1 MPYALFGGSF
11 DPPHDGHIAM
21 ARAAREALGVDEVI
35 FIPNARNPLKARAE
49 ASPAHRLRMVEI
61 AIQDEEGFS
70 ASDVETSRGGRSFA
84 VETVEEM
91 TLIRPG
97 EKAWFLLGTDAL
109 AGIMQWKSPERL
121 VKLCRLGVFARP
133 GTEVDK
139 ALRMVSD
146 EIADRVDIIPAPL
159 HAASSS
165 LVREEIMR
173 GISPER
179 WIDTRVWSY
188 IQQHGLYALDETP

>member
-1 MPYALFGGSF
+1 
-11 DPPHDGHIAM
+11 M

-35 FIPNARNPLKARAE
+35 FIPNARNPLKSRAE
-49 ASPAHRLRMVEI
+49 ASPNHRLRMVEI
-61 AIQDEEGFS
+61 AIQDEPGFS
-70 ASDVETSRGGRSFA
+70 ASDIETSRGGRSFA

-91 TLIRPG
+91 ALIRPG
-97 EKAWFLLGTDAL
+97 EKVWFLMGTDSL
-109 AGIMQWKSPERL
+109 AGLMQWKSPERL
-121 VKLCRLGVFARP
+121 VKLCRIGVFTRP
-133 GTEVDK
+133 GMDVDK

-159 HAASSS
+159 HATSSS

-179 WIDTRVWSY
+179 WIDNRVWSY
-188 IQQHGLYALDETP
+188 IKQYGLYAHDENP